1 MEINC
6 FIMQSSGVHYADV
19 ETLQKKPKP
28 PPTQSD
34 TVQYSVVL
42 PQAVV
47 TGLAP
52 LMPSPKSES
61 MYHKTITCV

>member
-1 MEINC
+1 
-6 FIMQSSGVHYADV
+6 MQSSGVHYADV
-19 ETLQKKPKP
+19 ETLQKEHKP

-47 TGLAP
+47 AGLTP
-52 LMPSPKSES
+52 LMPSPKSEIMCLS
-61 MYHKTITCV
+61 LITD

>member
-1 MEINC
+1 
-6 FIMQSSGVHYADV
+6 MQSSGVHYADV
-19 ETLQKKPKP
+19 ETIQKKPKP
-28 PPTQSD
+28 PPTQND

-47 TGLAP
+47 TDLTA

-61 MYHKTITCV
+61 MYHKTIPCV